1 MICLFSHSWFAFLTS
16 LGCTAPPSI
25 ESNTC
30 HFVPRDWFL
39 SSKPLSCYLYLMYLF
54 KCPKQCILMYCIFLY
69 CDLHLL
75 GNNIIFHLH
84 INWKLYLFGNEEV
97 EEWPQLISLQA
108 AGQAFAQKVKQTP
121 KLNGLAKK
129 GQTNKKWK
137 CWNEWSNKR
146 ICQKKVK
153 ETPKIN
159 GLAKKGQR
167 KWSCFKKGQINGLVK
182 KS

>member
-1 MICLFSHSWFAFLTS
+1 MHSPTLLSIKYLSPCTKGLIS
-16 LGCTAPPSI
+16 LRKPI
-25 ESNTC
+25 
-30 HFVPRDWFL
+30 F
-39 SSKPLSCYLYLMYLF
+39 KPLAGYLYLIYL
-54 KCPKQCILMYCIFLY
+54 CPKQCIVRYCIFLY

-182 KS
+182 KY